1 MNTYRTYNIYNTHIT
16 HISGMNL
23 MLQGYHQRYPTMLST
38 RSRSHHAVCGLL
50 RLVTALNHLAVS
62 GLLSRQAIS
71 GEMMSKMNVGTS
83 VQ

>member
-1 MNTYRTYNIYNTHIT
+1 MYQWNEPNA
-16 HISGMNL
+16 
-23 MLQGYHQRYPTMLST
+23 T
-38 RSRSHHAVCGLL
+38 RVPPMILHNAIHKTQEPPCRLRAS

-71 GEMMSKMNVGTS
+71 GEMMSKMNAGTS